1 MGYTDK
7 KIHISENT
15 IVREMGTGV
24 VILNLNTER
33 FYELNEIGKRFWELI
48 AENNGYMA
56 AVEILQ
62 NEYEV
67 STERLQDDLT
77 RLIDDLSKAA
87 LVEVR

>member
-1 MGYTDK
+1 
-7 KIHISENT
+7 
-15 IVREMGTGV
+15 MGTGV